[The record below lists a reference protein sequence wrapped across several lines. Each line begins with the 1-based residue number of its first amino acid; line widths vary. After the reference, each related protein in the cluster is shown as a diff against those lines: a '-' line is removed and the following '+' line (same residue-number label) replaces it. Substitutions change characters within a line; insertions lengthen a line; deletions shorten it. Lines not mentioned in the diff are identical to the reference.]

1 MFKIIWPGTEKNRH
15 FITHYISSYYI
26 FTIFSASEKSFSYIM
41 KINFHQHEKVFPYIM
56 KIFFHILW
64 KKYSISIKILIYKK
78 EKLEYSGDK
87 SNIPALYIKLTRS
100 QRQVDKE

>member
-1 MFKIIWPGTEKNRH
+1 MFKIIWQGTEKNRH
-15 FITHYISSYYI
+15 FIIHYISNYCI
-26 FTIFSASEKSFSYIM
+26 FTIFPEAEKSFSYIM

-78 EKLEYSGDK
+78 RKAG
-87 SNIPALYIKLTRS
+87 IFGR
-100 QRQVDKE
+100 